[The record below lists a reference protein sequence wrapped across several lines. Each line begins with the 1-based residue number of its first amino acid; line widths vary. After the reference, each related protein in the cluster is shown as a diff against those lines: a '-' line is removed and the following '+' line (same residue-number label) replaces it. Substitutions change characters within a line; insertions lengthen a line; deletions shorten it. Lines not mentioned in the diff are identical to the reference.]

1 MKKFFIFSTIILS
14 LFLTI
19 FLVTVFS
26 FKLLSLQDSG
36 VKEFEKTFNIR
47 LPKGTVSEKMYDD
60 YGGFHND
67 GMKLYKFVFTTDVR
81 KSFASYIAKQKN
93 WKELP
98 LSPKYQIIMYGG
110 KVQDSSGNTL
120 ERIGFAKEVG
130 LPKIS
135 KGFWRAV
142 GDRSVLTAKLIDYE
156 NLDIKTLKNL
166 YSYDFSLAIYDAERG
181 ILYMFKINT

>member
-1 MKKFFIFSTIILS
+1 MKKFFIFSAIILV

-19 FLVTVFS
+19 FIITAFS
-26 FKLLSLQDSG
+26 FKLLSSQDSG
-36 VKEFEKTFNIR
+36 VKEFEKTFNLR
-47 LPKGTVSEKMYDD
+47 FPKGTVSEKMYDD

-67 GMKLYKFVFTTDVR
+67 GMKLYKFHFTSDGK

-93 WKELP
+93 WRKLP
-98 LSPKYQIIMYGG
+98 LSPAYQILMYGI

-120 ERIGFAKEVG
+120 ERIGFAKKVD

-135 KGFWRAV
+135 KGFWKAV

-156 NLDIKTLKNL
+156 NLDIRTLDNL
-166 YSYDFSLAIYDAERG
+166 YSYDFSLAIYDAEKG